1 MSDDTKRPS
10 HIAYHVRDGQ
20 DGKSYFNR
28 VGSAF
33 EHKDREGF
41 NVFLDAV
48 PVDGRITLRTPSERV
63 QEIRDGSDRK
73 DQRRSQGRNADR
85 ERD

>member
-1 MSDDTKRPS
+1 MADEPKRPS

-20 DGKSYFNR
+20 DGKSFFNR

-33 EHKDREGF
+33 PHKDGEGF
-41 NVFLDAV
+41 NVILDAV
-48 PVDGRITLRTPSERV
+48 PVDGNVTLRTPKERV
-63 QEIRDGSDRK
+63 EEMRNGGTK
-73 DQRRSQGRNADR
+73 RSTRSRSRSNDY

>member
-1 MSDDTKRPS
+1 MSDDTRKPS
-10 HIAYHVRDGQ
+10 HIAYHVREGQ

-33 EHKDREGF
+33 EHKDREGL
-41 NVFLDAV
+41 NIFLDAV
-48 PVDGRITLRTPSERV
+48 PVDGRVTLRTPSERV
-63 QEIRDGSDRK
+63 QEVRDCGDRK
-73 DQRRSQGRNADR
+73 TQRRSRSRNADY